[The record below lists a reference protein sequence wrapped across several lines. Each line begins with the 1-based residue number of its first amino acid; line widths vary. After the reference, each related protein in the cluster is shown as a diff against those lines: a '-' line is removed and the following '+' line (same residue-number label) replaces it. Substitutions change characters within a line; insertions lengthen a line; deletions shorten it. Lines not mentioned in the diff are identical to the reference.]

1 MGQLMNIV
9 GPLLL
14 LGGAIFVVSKRCELL
29 GLCGETGGDS
39 GVFPEASAT
48 EEVPTEEETTS
59 PVSDTPPSG
68 NAKKSG
74 CCTCQMQGDRV
85 KCHRGDAQWFNPPA
99 GPDGS
104 NDQSVELSLKECNK
118 GCGGSSINKGQG
130 STTGAGA
137 RASGSASIPSK
148 PRLNAS
154 GSVGSGAGAGGTRRT
169 SSSSSSKPRSSGS
182 SSLGGGARVNAG
194 ASFYAYYP
202 YPRPMY
208 RSYFVDPNYVRPF
221 NLYHRIAN

>member
-1 MGQLMNIV
+1 MNIV

-14 LGGAIFVVSKRCELL
+14 LGGAIFIVSKRCELL
-29 GLCGETGGDS
+29 GLCGETGGD
-39 GVFPEASAT
+39 VTPEAAA
-48 EEVPTEEETTS
+48 EETPTEETVS
-59 PVSDTPPSG
+59 PVSDTSPSG

-99 GPDGS
+99 GSGGS
-104 NDQSVELSLKECNK
+104 NDQSVELSLEECNK

-137 RASGSASIPSK
+137 RASGSASIPKK
-148 PRLNAS
+148 PRLSAS

-169 SSSSSSKPRSSGS
+169 SSSSKPRSSGS
-182 SSLGGGARVNAG
+182 GSSLGGGARVNAG

-202 YPRPMY
+202 RRM
-208 RSYFVDPNYVRPF
+208 RSYFVDPYYVRPF
-221 NLYHRIAN
+221 NLCHRIAN

>member
-14 LGGAIFVVSKRCELL
+14 LGGVIFVAAKRCELL
-29 GLCGETGGDS
+29 GLCGETEGDS
-39 GVFPEASAT
+39 GVFPEAEATTETT
-48 EEVPTEEETTS
+48 EESPS
-59 PVSDTPPSG
+59 PVSDTPASG

-99 GPDGS
+99 GEGGS

-130 STTGAGA
+130 ATTGAGA
-137 RASGSASIPSK
+137 RASGSASIPKK
-148 PRLNAS
+148 PRLSAS
-154 GSVGSGAGAGGTRRT
+154 GSVGSGAGAGGSRKSSSSR
-169 SSSSSSKPRSSGS
+169 SSSSSKPKTSSARP
-182 SSLGGGARVNAG
+182 GGAVVNAG
-194 ASFYAYYP
+194 ASFYGYYKP
-202 YPRPMY
+202 VY
-208 RSYFVDPNYVRPF
+208 RSYFVDPYNPRPF
-221 NLYHRIAN
+221 RLFHRIAN